1 MEQRESA
8 VEKQMAEK
16 RIRRS
21 SIAGTIG
28 CIFFGIGDWLLGW
41 VEPGIVDRSFLLIRE
56 GHGADYSLMKV
67 AVTLVLGIAGMV
79 FLLPGYQGMAE
90 IAADEKRKRRLRFT
104 MALCAVGWLALHF
117 TVAAGIW
124 VYSWLMHQG
133 MEELAVESVAG
144 ITKMLMPAQMAA
156 YVFIYIPLIQMLVY
170 ILRRKTVYKRTAAL
184 AAPVLWMAVLGT
196 AAGCMPASP
205 FSTGMFAFCMNGAMM
220 VWFVF
225 CLIKKPVLDKQEE
238 G

>member
-1 MEQRESA
+1 MKQRESA
-8 VEKQMAEK
+8 AGKQTAEK
-16 RIRRS
+16 RIRKS
-21 SIAGTIG
+21 SIAGIIG
-28 CIFFGIGDWLLGW
+28 CIFFGTGDWLLGW

-56 GHGADYSLMKV
+56 GHGADYGLMRV
-67 AVTLVLGIAGMV
+67 AVTLVLGMAGMV

-104 MALCAVGWLALHF
+104 MALCAAGWLALHF

-133 MEELAVESVAG
+133 MEELAVESAAG
-144 ITKMLMPAQMAA
+144 IIKMLMPAQMTA
-156 YVFIYIPLIQMLVY
+156 YAFIYLPLIQMLVY
-170 ILRRKTVYKRTAAL
+170 ILRRQTVYKRTAAL

-205 FSTGMFAFCMNGAMM
+205 FSTGLFAFCMNGAMI

-225 CLIKKPVLDKQEE
+225 CLVKKPVLDKQEE

>member
-1 MEQRESA
+1 MKQRESA
-8 VEKQMAEK
+8 AGKQMAEK

-21 SIAGTIG
+21 SIAGIIG

-56 GHGADYSLMKV
+56 GHGADYGLMRV
-67 AVTLVLGIAGMV
+67 TVTLVLGIAGMM

-90 IAADEKRKRRLRFT
+90 IATDEKRKRHLRFT
-104 MALCAVGWLALHF
+104 MPLCAAGWLVLHF

-133 MEELAVESVAG
+133 MKELAVEGATE
-144 ITKMLMPAQMAA
+144 ITKMLIPTQITA

-170 ILRRKTVYKRTAAL
+170 VLRQQTVYKRTAAL
-184 AAPVLWMAVLGT
+184 AAPVLWMAVLSL
-196 AAGCMPASP
+196 AAGGMPASS
-205 FSTGMFAFCMNGAMM
+205 FSIGLFAFCMNGAMM

-225 CLIKKPVLDKQEE
+225 CLFNKPLLGKQEE